1 MKVDFELIFVP
12 AAIGILMEESGNLLN
27 NQWIPACLLR
37 QVCTGMTH

>member
-1 MKVDFELIFVP
+1 MKVDFELIFDPV
-12 AAIGILMEESGNLLN
+12 AIGIPMEESRNLIN